1 MPRTEEQNQRL
12 KEERRRALLEAA
24 RRVFARKGLA
34 ASKMTDL
41 AAAAGISY
49 GLVYHYFP
57 DKEAVFAALVEES
70 VQQGIRLV
78 AEARERPGSA
88 WEQLQW
94 LSARVMEGIQ
104 REPSFPLILVQAHVS
119 ESVPAPVE
127 QALSRYSSQFF
138 QQLVALIEAGQEAG
152 QVVGTPAAELAWMW
166 LATIQGLALMRIL
179 PQVHPVPFPGP
190 DTLLRLFAP

>member
-57 DKEAVFAALVEES
+57 DKESVFAALVEEA
-70 VQQGIRLV
+70 VQQGIQLV
-78 AEARERPGSA
+78 VDARQRAGSP

-94 LSARVMEGIQ
+94 LCARVLDGVQ
-104 REPSFPLILVQAHVS
+104 REPSFPLILVQAHAS
-119 ESVPAPVE
+119 ESVP
-127 QALSRYSSQFF
+127 
-138 QQLVALIEAGQEAG
+138 
-152 QVVGTPAAELAWMW
+152 
-166 LATIQGLALMRIL
+166 
-179 PQVHPVPFPGP
+179 GP
-190 DTLLRLFAP
+190 